1 MDTKTRKA
9 KKDFILALINDC
21 GYTVEDAIKY
31 ANNVYGM
38 EGQSN
43 E

>member
-21 GYTVEDAIKY
+21 GYTVVDAIKY
-31 ANNVYGM
+31 ANNVYEM